1 VLVIV
6 LEYACKP
13 VRDFLEVVGVI
24 AVLENASVEEKFYT
38 ELIAFAFNRDTD
50 ISSWGWDV
58 ELQPPTASPESVA
71 AAIRRL
77 CLNSGEDLEGFNN
90 LQVAG
95 GLKYIF
101 NGALSNYAHKLL
113 SDAVPADLRR
123 SAIRSLHVL
132 FEKCFA
138 PRCAPHLSHGLQQ
151 ALDNPINEVC
161 YMFWDTSPLS
171 AAGPDALWVMEQ
183 SLYLDNA
190 ACIESG
196 LHGLGHA
203 FYKNETFVETAIDK
217 FLKARPIIDEQLLA
231 YAMDARRGYVN

>member
-1 VLVIV
+1 MM
-6 LEYACKP
+6 AK
-13 VRDFLEVVGVI
+13 
-24 AVLENASVEEKFYT
+24 ASSNKKFYS
-38 ELIAFAFNRDTD
+38 ELIAFAFNRDAD
-50 ISSWGWDV
+50 INSWGWDV
-58 ELQPPTASPESVA
+58 ELRQPTAAPETAAVA
-71 AAIRRL
+71 IQRL

-101 NGALSNYAHKLL
+101 NGAFSNYAHELR

-151 ALDNPINEVC
+151 ALDNPLNEVC

-171 AAGPDALWVMEQ
+171 ATGRDALWVMEQ
-183 SLYLDNA
+183 SLYLENA

-196 LHGLGHA
+196 LHALGHA
-203 FYKNETFVETAIDK
+203 FYKNDTFVETAIDK
-217 FLKARPIIDEQLLA
+217 FLKAKPNIDQKLLA
-231 YAMDARRGYVN
+231 YAMDAKRGYVN

>member
-1 VLVIV
+1 M
-6 LEYACKP
+6 AK
-13 VRDFLEVVGVI
+13 
-24 AVLENASVEEKFYT
+24 ASADEKFFA

-50 ISSWGWDV
+50 INSWGWDV
-58 ELQPPTASPESVA
+58 ELRQPTAPPETVA
-71 AAIRRL
+71 VAIQRL
-77 CLNSGEDLEGFNN
+77 CNGSGEDLKGFDNS
-90 LQVAG
+90 QVAG

-101 NGALSNYAHKLL
+101 NGAFSNYAHELL

-138 PRCAPHLSHGLQQ
+138 PRCAPQLSHGLQQ
-151 ALDNPINEVC
+151 ALDNPLNEVC

-171 AAGPDALWVMEQ
+171 AGGVDALWVLEQ
-183 SLYLDNA
+183 SLYIDNV

-196 LHGLGHA
+196 LHGMGHS
-203 FYKNETFVETAIDK
+203 FYKNETFVKTAIDK
-217 FLKARPIIDEQLLA
+217 FLKAKPNIDEQLLA